1 MPEALTGAPALAAR
15 RLIAV
20 ALVLS
25 ACAGAL
31 SASQARASTSVAIH
45 ASFQPDRL
53 GASTS
58 LTARLRFAGASGE
71 TPAPVRSIVLR
82 LPIGLGVE
90 LRGSSSCS
98 PAILRRRGPGGCPQT
113 ALVGRGHA
121 QLEVHA
127 GSQTIPEQAVL
138 WAFRGPPRGGA
149 PTLEILGIGS
159 TPLHEQTISTAVLR
173 GDSAHGAQLT
183 ISIPA
188 IPTLVF
194 EPDASFASL
203 TLTIGGLAAGAPA
216 RAAPVRILVPH
227 RCPAG
232 GFQFTGDFAFAD
244 RSVARAMT
252 AVPCP

>member
-1 MPEALTGAPALAAR
+1 MPEALTGARVLAPR

-20 ALVLS
+20 GLALC

-31 SASQARASTSVAIH
+31 SAGQARAATTVAIH
-45 ASFQPDRL
+45 ASLQPDRL

-58 LTARLRFAGASGE
+58 LTVALRFAGASGE
-71 TPAPVRSIVLR
+71 TPAPLRSIVLR

-90 LRGSSSCS
+90 LRGSSSC
-98 PAILRRRGPGGCPQT
+98 PPTLLRRRGAGGCPQT

-138 WAFRGPPRGGA
+138 WAFRGPSRGGA
-149 PTLEILGIGS
+149 PTLEILGLGS
-159 TPLHEQTISTAVLR
+159 TPLREQTISTGVLR

-183 ISIPA
+183 ISIPP

-203 TLTIGGLAAGAPA
+203 TLTIGGLAAGVPA
-216 RAAPVRILVPH
+216 QAAPVRILVPR

-232 GFQFTGDFAFAD
+232 GFQFAGDFAFAD
-244 RSVARAMT
+244 RSLSRAAT
-252 AVPCP
+252 VVPCP